1 MALAQSD
8 ASACVLLLDAAQ
20 LAFAEN
26 SAVPLQVQSWELE
39 AALNPGAFALPLRLR
54 NRQRV
59 AELKKAG
66 FTQCLWFGPQAA
78 PPYVQRVVKRLILE
92 LVESSG
98 AAEATGGAKDEGAG
112 QPQAEA
118 ALKLSAHANAL
129 AKVAN
134 QFRQVPPHAT
144 GFYRV
149 VWALPQTLANSLGF
163 GENATELALWING
176 LAQRKC
182 YLYVVVLAD
191 EGHLAKRALFTGSSA
206 FQKTVENNGGVYLG
220 RYSPEAAAD
229 RVVGAIAHADILFFN
244 EDWAGSIGQGL
255 GKTQLNLAFCFETLL
270 PNRNAPGGEV
280 EKLLHF
286 NAQQVLERVSRQL
299 TFLG

>member
-1 MALAQSD
+1 M
-8 ASACVLLLDAAQ
+8 LLDTAQ
-20 LAFAEN
+20 LALAEN
-26 SAVPLQVQSWELE
+26 SAVPLQVQLWELE

-54 NRQRV
+54 NRQRL

-66 FTQCLWFGPQAA
+66 FTECLWFGSQPA
-78 PPYVQRVVKRLILE
+78 PAYVQRAAKRLQLV
-92 LVESSG
+92 LVERSG
-98 AAEATGGAKDEGAG
+98 AAEAKMVGAG
-112 QPQAEA
+112 QRQAEA

-134 QFRQVPPHAT
+134 QFRQVPAHAA

-149 VWALPQTLANSLGF
+149 VWVLPQSLANSLGF
-163 GENATELALWING
+163 GENATELVWWING

-206 FQKTVENNGGVYLG
+206 FQKAMENNGGVYLG
-220 RYSPEAAAD
+220 RYPPEAAAD

-244 EDWAGSIGQGL
+244 EEWLGSIGHGL
-255 GKTQLNLAFCFETLL
+255 GKTQLNLAFCFEALL
-270 PNRNAPGGEV
+270 PNRNAGGGAA
-280 EKLLHF
+280 EKLPHF
-286 NAQQVLERVSRQL
+286 NAQQALERVSQQL